1 MYPAIQAN
9 IDRIAQ
15 EAFQVWLTGSPV
27 EPLIKQR
34 LADHNMSD
42 WIRDVRMT
50 MTRLI
55 HENHLNNKLKGY

>member
-9 IDRIAQ
+9 IDHIAH
-15 EAFQVWLTGSPV
+15 EAFELWKTGSPV
-27 EPLIKQR
+27 EPTIKQR
-34 LADHNMSD
+34 LAEANMSD

-55 HENHLNNKLKGY
+55 HANHLNSKL

>member
-15 EAFQVWLTGSPV
+15 EAFKLWKEGSPV
-27 EPLIKQR
+27 EPTIKQR
-34 LADHNMSD
+34 LAEANMSD

-55 HENHLNNKLKGY
+55 HENHLNSKL

>member
-15 EAFQVWLTGSPV
+15 EAFELWRTGSPV

-34 LADHNMSD
+34 LTEANMSD

-55 HENHLNNKLKGY
+55 HDNHLNSKL

>member
-15 EAFQVWLTGSPV
+15 EAFELWRTGSPV
-27 EPLIKQR
+27 EPIIKQR
-34 LADHNMSD
+34 LAEANMSD

-55 HENHLNNKLKGY
+55 HDSHLNSKL

>member
-1 MYPAIQAN
+1 MYAAIQAN
-9 IDRIAQ
+9 IDRIAL
-15 EAFQVWLTGSPV
+15 EAFNVWRTGSPV

-34 LADHNMSD
+34 LAEANMSD

-55 HENHLNNKLKGY
+55 HDNHLNSKL

>member
-9 IDRIAQ
+9 INRIAQ
-15 EAFQVWLTGSPV
+15 EAFNVWRTGSPV

-34 LADHNMSD
+34 LAEANMSD

-55 HENHLNNKLKGY
+55 HDNHLNSKL